1 MTYVPLI
8 AVGSSSFSFHRHTL
22 YLLYIEFVCSL
33 LLLLGSK
40 ITSLD
45 VIKSINRFLEPPLSG
60 PMCDLLWAD
69 PLLEEVLGK
78 RMSDKDYKEVS

>member
-1 MTYVPLI
+1 MTYVPVVSVFI
-8 AVGSSSFSFHRHTL
+8 DIH
-22 YLLYIEFVCSL
+22 YNLLYMEFVCSLLLL

>member
-1 MTYVPLI
+1 MSV
-8 AVGSSSFSFHRHTL
+8 SL
-22 YLLYIEFVCSL
+22 YRVCLFFVAI
-33 LLLLGSK
+33 LGSK